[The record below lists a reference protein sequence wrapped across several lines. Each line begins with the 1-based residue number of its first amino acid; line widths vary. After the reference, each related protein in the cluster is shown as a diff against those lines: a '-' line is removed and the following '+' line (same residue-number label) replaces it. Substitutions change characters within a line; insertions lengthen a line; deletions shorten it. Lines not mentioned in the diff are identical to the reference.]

1 MLPPPLAEATT
12 ISQVPPCSQELVP
25 GLDGNISCKPSLNNC
40 LWRKVFIASKTP
52 PSSFAGRPI
61 IPWHSPRVL
70 KLWKSW
76 CRHVLMCQQK
86 QSFAIPRWSWLCW
99 CFGCTRPTPVQS
111 RCPKSAIYASPC
123 FLQRR
128 RPELANGQIKED
140 CFHAEPAAHLM
151 CSSPA
156 RPPHRIHG
164 PARSREYRPDLP
176 SIVAHVQGPR
186 GRRIRR
192 NPTSLVQAVGSSHLN
207 CSTIRPA
214 SERSSAQPGPL
225 AMRSADDNRPGSL
238 WEAVCLRSVYSNS
251 FMKCLL

>member
-1 MLPPPLAEATT
+1 MSRYPKEHHRQKSPPMLPPPLAESYKSRQTCPNVST
-12 ISQVPPCSQELVP
+12 KTELR
-25 GLDGNISCKPSLNNC
+25 D
-40 LWRKVFIASKTP
+40 TP
-52 PSSFAGRPI
+52 VKLVILMF
-61 IPWHSPRVL
+61 RV
-70 KLWKSW
+70 
-76 CRHVLMCQQK
+76 HMT
-86 QSFAIPRWSWLCW
+86 
-99 CFGCTRPTPVQS
+99 GPVQS

-128 RPELANGQIKED
+128 GPELANGQIKGD
-140 CFHAEPAAHLM
+140 CFHAEPVAHLM